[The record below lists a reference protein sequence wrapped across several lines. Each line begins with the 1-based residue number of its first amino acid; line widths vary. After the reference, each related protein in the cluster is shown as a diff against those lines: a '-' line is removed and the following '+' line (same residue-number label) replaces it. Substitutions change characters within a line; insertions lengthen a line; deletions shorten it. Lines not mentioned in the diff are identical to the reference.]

1 MRIFLTF
8 LIVFFCNHLFSQESK
23 TKLLLGKK
31 ETYVRNYLDSL
42 TNANKSAGVYF
53 EEDKNEYGELS
64 MGVYSEEDES
74 VLGYLVIYCF
84 FQKIGDEQVCVR
96 QLIGGSPE
104 YGEKQKPSPS
114 SEFKQLSKNK
124 WTKPFD
130 MGFTILAEYVLE
142 EENDTYYIT
151 FNLVY

>member
-1 MRIFLTF
+1 MRNIFLKSWVLFF
-8 LIVFFCNHLFSQESK
+8 LFCLSYQAFSQESK
-23 TKLLLGKK
+23 NPILLGRK

-53 EEDKNEYGELS
+53 EEDKNEYGEVS

-104 YGEKQKPSPS
+104 
-114 SEFKQLSKNK
+114 
-124 WTKPFD
+124 
-130 MGFTILAEYVLE
+130 
-142 EENDTYYIT
+142 
-151 FNLVY
+151 